1 MRVAEPAAVAAGVS
15 AQGEP
20 DMTTPR
26 LSSLTLL
33 AATLSASFA
42 LQACN
47 TVDGLGE
54 DVSAGADAVSDSATD
69 NKGY

>member
-1 MRVAEPAAVAAGVS
+1 MKTPKRTSLKFIAAS
-15 AQGEP
+15 
-20 DMTTPR
+20 
-26 LSSLTLL
+26 L
-33 AATLSASFA
+33 AASFV

-54 DVSAGADAVSDSATD
+54 DVSAGADAMSASANE

>member
-1 MRVAEPAAVAAGVS
+1 MKTSKLNLPALVAA
-15 AQGEP
+15 A
-20 DMTTPR
+20 
-26 LSSLTLL
+26 
-33 AATLSASFA
+33 LSASFT

-54 DVSAGADAVSDSATD
+54 DVSAGADAVSGSAIE

>member
-1 MRVAEPAAVAAGVS
+1 MKMPKL
-15 AQGEP
+15 
-20 DMTTPR
+20 TT
-26 LSSLTLL
+26 LTLL
-33 AATLSASFA
+33 AAALSASFA

-54 DVSAGADAVSDSATD
+54 DVSAGADAVSDSATE